1 MTVWDK
7 HEDFL
12 AEEAAGL
19 VVSDS
24 SEIAGLRSLM
34 RKSYTRAY
42 DELALKYACLYEG
55 LEVEG
60 DAEEILYRTN
70 QDPLPEDGLYS
81 KSLDAYHEVLFG
93 TPDNSQPD
101 EDAIKE
107 AQLLYRAFQKEK
119 SSNHP
124 AMSSQFEIQRFSRKE
139 IDRWLLLNDI
149 SSQYAFVPR
158 EPRPYVQPIDPSV
171 LATPKQLLA
180 AFESW
185 GLKGRWFDEPKKH
198 LWLLHARKVL
208 GKGSNRPI
216 PPLYCPYEVM
226 DGLRTKT
233 RSGRELLSEEKGLKI
248 LKAHF
253 PATFNRLEGLLPL
266 DDRSNNSP

>member
-19 VVSDS
+19 VMSDS
-24 SEIAGLRSLM
+24 SQIAGLLSLM

-70 QDPLPEDGLYS
+70 QDPLPQDGLYS
-81 KSLDAYHEVLFG
+81 ESLHAYHEVLFG
-93 TPDNSQPD
+93 PPNNSQPD
-101 EDAIKE
+101 EDAFKE

-124 AMSSQFEIQRFSRKE
+124 KLSSQFEIQRFSRKE

-158 EPRPYVQPIDPSV
+158 EPHQYVQPIDPSV
-171 LATPKQLLA
+171 LATPEELLV
-180 AFESW
+180 AFGQW
-185 GLKGRWFDEPKKH
+185 GLKKQWFNELNNHP
-198 LWLLHARKVL
+198 WLLEARKV
-208 GKGSNRPI
+208 KGHGSRK
-216 PPLYCPYEVM
+216 PLKPLFCPYEVM
-226 DGLRTKT
+226 HGLRALS
-233 RSGRELLSEEKGLKI
+233 RSAKGKFSEEKGWHI
-248 LKAHF
+248 LKTHF
-253 PATFNRLEGLLPL
+253 PATFAKFENYLP
-266 DDRSNNSP
+266 DDHQSTNES